1 MIKMLHGELY
11 EKVFKTLF
19 PQYNDKVEEYYPNGR
34 NSIRVRLTL
43 GYDVI
48 FSYDEESYNKY
59 WTLESVPSFIKRLTK

>member
-1 MIKMLHGELY
+1 MLHGELY

-19 PQYNDKVEEYYPNGR
+19 PQYDDKVEECYPNGR

>member
-1 MIKMLHGELY
+1 MLHGELY
-11 EKVFKTLF
+11 EKVFKALF
-19 PQYNDKVEEYYPNGR
+19 PQYDDKVEEYYPNGR

-59 WTLESVPSFIKRLTK
+59 WTLEIVPSFIKRLTK

>member
-1 MIKMLHGELY
+1 MLHGELY
-11 EKVFKTLF
+11 EKVFKALF

>member
-1 MIKMLHGELY
+1 MLHGELY

-19 PQYNDKVEEYYPNGR
+19 PQYDDNVEEYYPNGR

-43 GYDVI
+43 GYDVR

>member
-1 MIKMLHGELY
+1 MLHGELY

-19 PQYNDKVEEYYPNGR
+19 PQYNDKVEEYYSNGR

>member
-1 MIKMLHGELY
+1 MLHGELY
-11 EKVFKTLF
+11 EKVFKALF
-19 PQYNDKVEEYYPNGR
+19 PQYDDKVEEYYPNGR

>member
-1 MIKMLHGELY
+1 MLHGELY
-11 EKVFKTLF
+11 EKVFKPLF
-19 PQYNDKVEEYYPNGR
+19 PQYDDKVEEYYPNGR

-43 GYDVI
+43 GYNVI

>member
-1 MIKMLHGELY
+1 MLHGELY

-19 PQYNDKVEEYYPNGR
+19 PQYDDKVEEYYPNGG